1 MNITILGHVCI
12 DGNISEHSSYT
23 SAGSPAMFMA
33 KIYQQFPGVVTH
45 IIAPY
50 GKDFL
55 PYLKNISIY
64 PDIPTG
70 DKTLVY
76 KNLLQ
81 RTIRTQKAL
90 NREYTELLPIT
101 DELQA
106 LIDASDVLFLAPLT
120 PDYSVQYV
128 NFVMKFARKETIK
141 ILLPQGYYRSFD
153 SENNVHQREFKE
165 AAALLPLFDFV
176 IVSGQDHFAIKDFAK
191 DWAQH
196 IQVIVTKGDKGVDY
210 YHTDTKI
217 TVPTK
222 PVKPEYI
229 IDSVGSGDIFSASF
243 GYKYFET
250 KNIQVSLEFANNIAR
265 QCLFYKADS
274 LKIVLH

>member
-1 MNITILGHVCI
+1 MNITILGHVCT
-12 DGNISEHSSYT
+12 DSNISEHSSYT
-23 SAGSPAMFMA
+23 GAGSPAMFMA
-33 KIYQQFPGVVTH
+33 KIYQQFPGVKTQ

-64 PDIPTG
+64 PDLPTG
-70 DKTLVY
+70 AKTLVY
-76 KNLLQ
+76 KNLSQ
-81 RTIRTQKAL
+81 GAIRTQKAL

-101 DELQA
+101 DELQVF
-106 LIDASDVLFLAPLT
+106 ISASDVLFLAPLT
-120 PDYSVQYV
+120 PDYSIQYV

-165 AAALLPLFDFV
+165 AEAILPLFDFV
-176 IVSGQDHFAIKDFAK
+176 VVSEQDHFAVNEFAK
-191 DWAQH
+191 DW
-196 IQVIVTKGDKGVDY
+196 IRYTRVIVTKGDKGVAY
-210 YHTDTKI
+210 YHDDKI
-217 TVPTK
+217 LIVPTK
-222 PVKPEYI
+222 PVHPDDI

-250 KNIQVSLEFANNIAR
+250 KNIQISLEFANNIAR

-274 LKIVLH
+274 LKITLL